1 MNRAECYTH
10 TRNYGCRLRRYLWN
24 GVEMLSLENQKVK
37 VVLALGKGADIV
49 EFVHKATDT
58 DFM

>member
-37 VVLALGKGADIV
+37 VVDVYKRQTQKSCVIV
-49 EFVHKATDT
+49 YL
-58 DFM
+58 